1 MLNRINCRFSCRSVG
16 KKLPKILVSMIL
28 SGIFWLNCSSY
39 VNARELPLPQSHMLS
54 RLSFGV
60 TSADLAQV
68 DRMGIEAHLQSQLR
82 PQSIKESLI
91 LENYLAQLD
100 SLNQDPIKLS
110 QYAVALRSKLENAPP
125 LSRQQEKIQ
134 LDIRKLNVRAMN
146 EAADAHVAR
155 AIYSRRQLQ
164 EVMVDFW
171 FNHFNVHGQKGA
183 IRFWLNDYENQLRTH
198 ALGNFYDLLL
208 ATAQHPAMLMYLDNN
223 NNIDP
228 ESPVGKKSN
237 HGLNENYARELMELH
252 TLGVDGGYSQ
262 DDVIALARIFTGWG
276 MDRLDKQRN
285 HAGFFFYDNRH
296 DHQDKV
302 FLGHQIAA
310 NGVEEGQQALK
321 ILANHPATAHYLS
334 YELAQYFVADEPPES
349 LVNDLAK
356 TFLETKGNIRLVMD
370 ALIHSQEFNDPQYY
384 GQKFQTPYQYLISL
398 VRMGEIQQPELRRLR
413 GMLFQLSMPTYRC
426 STPDGYSNT
435 QSAWLNPQA
444 MLQRTSLATAIANG
458 VLNKNSV
465 VKTQQLEQNL
475 GAMSPQTKQVIEQTP
490 VRLRTALM
498 MGSPEAMYR

>member
-1 MLNRINCRFSCRSVG
+1 MLDRISCRSVE
-16 KKLPKILVSMIL
+16 KKLAKVVISIIL
-28 SGIFWLNCSSY
+28 SGIFWLNCLNY
-39 VNARELPLPQSHMLS
+39 VDARELPLPQSHMLS

-60 TSADLAQV
+60 TSADRGQIERL
-68 DRMGIEAHLQSQLR
+68 GIEAYLQAQLR
-82 PQSIKESLI
+82 PQSIEESPI
-91 LENYLAQLD
+91 LENYLAQLG
-100 SLNQDPIKLS
+100 SINQDPIKLY
-110 QYAVALRSKLENAPP
+110 QYDVALRSKLENASP
-125 LSRQQEKIQ
+125 LSQQQKKIQ
-134 LDIRKLNVRAMN
+134 LDIRKLQVRALN
-146 EAADAHVAR
+146 EAADAHLAR

-183 IRFWLNDYENQLRTH
+183 IKFWLNDYENQIRTH
-198 ALGNFYDLLL
+198 SLGSFYDLLL
-208 ATAQHPAMLMYLDNN
+208 ATAKHPAMLMYLDNN

-228 ESPVGKKSN
+228 QSPVGKKSN

-276 MDRLDKQRN
+276 LERLDKQEN

-302 FLGHQIAA
+302 FLEHQIAA
-310 NGVEEGQQALK
+310 NGIKEGEQALK
-321 ILANHPATAHYLS
+321 ILANHPATAHFIS
-334 YELAQYFVADEPPES
+334 YQLGQYFVADEPPES
-349 LVNDLAK
+349 LVNNLAE
-356 TFLETKGNIRLVMD
+356 TFLETKGNIQLVMN

-398 VRMGEIQQPELRRLR
+398 VRVGEIQQPELRRLR
-413 GMLFQLSMPTYRC
+413 GMLFQLSMPTLRC
-426 STPDGYSNT
+426 TTPDGYSNT

-458 VLNKNSV
+458 ILNKNSV
-465 VKTQQLEQNL
+465 VKMQQLEKNL

-490 VRLRTALM
+490 LRLRTALM